1 MSKTKETVNLKAA
14 SVEACRICLAT
25 DTKLHSLQSTYLA
38 TSSEKSY
45 KGLPNYICYQ
55 CAPCLVKCHK
65 LIEKCKISQTALEDM
80 YKKNGQITKPL
91 IEKQNRSE
99 LKLQTL
105 DSYELINY
113 YYIKYDDD
121 NNTSDFIKT
130 KPDPDAQTN
139 VSSDNELQEAIE
151 ELSEKEILDILQKS
165 LKNQDTDESSS
176 DSDVQAIEV
185 DVPTVEIASDDEKAG
200 DDFISLKTY
209 NVTVDTE
216 PGNFNKC
223 KRPLYN
229 RAPGLIRNERPKV
242 KEPRKKKKKINNN
255 EYNPMPVEPYVR
267 KFFNV
272 TKTSGTISGRKFS
285 CRSCPATFPYPE
297 EAKDHTY
304 IGCPNAAPRV
314 RAGTNTAPKVPTGPN
329 TASKAPGVP
338 SAVPKVPT
346 GPNTAPKIPG
356 VPSAVPKVPTGPNTA
371 PKIPGVPSAV
381 PKVPTGPNT
390 APKIPGVPS
399 AVPKVP
405 TGPNTAPK
413 IPGVPSAVPKVPTGP
428 NTAPKVPGVPSAAP
442 IVQGVPNAV
451 ERVPASKVDRS
462 KSSRGDT

>member
-38 TSSEKSY
+38 TSSEVFALLEAVVGYYKSY

-314 RAGTNTAPKVPTGPN
+314 RAGTNTAPKVPR
-329 TASKAPGVP
+329 
-338 SAVPKVPT
+338 
-346 GPNTAPKIPG
+346 
-356 VPSAVPKVPTGPNTA
+356 
-371 PKIPGVPSAV
+371 VPSAV

>member
-38 TSSEKSY
+38 TSSEVFALLEAVVGYQKSY

-65 LIEKCKISQTALEDM
+65 LIEKCKISQAALEDM

-121 NNTSDFIKT
+121 NNREETSDFIKT

-139 VSSDNELQEAIE
+139 GSLEHELQEAIE

-185 DVPTVEIASDDEKAG
+185 DIPTVEIASDDEKAG

-209 NVTVDTE
+209 NVTVDRE

-223 KRPLYN
+223 KRPIYN
-229 RAPGLIRNERPKV
+229 RAPGLIKNERPKV
-242 KEPRKKKKKINNN
+242 KEPRRKKKKINNN

-285 CRSCPATFPYPE
+285 CKSCPATFPYPE

-314 RAGTNTAPKVPTGPN
+314 RAGTNTAPKVPR
-329 TASKAPGVP
+329 
-338 SAVPKVPT
+338 
-346 GPNTAPKIPG
+346 
-356 VPSAVPKVPTGPNTA
+356 
-371 PKIPGVPSAV
+371 
-381 PKVPTGPNT
+381 
-390 APKIPGVPS
+390 
-399 AVPKVP
+399 
-405 TGPNTAPK
+405 
-413 IPGVPSAVPKVPTGP
+413 VPSAVPKVPTGP
-428 NTAPKVPGVPSAAP
+428 NTAPKVPGVPSAVPKVSTGTNTAPKVSVVPSVVPKVLTGANTAPKVPGVPSAVSRVPGLPSAVPRAPSGPNTAP
-442 IVQGVPNAV
+442 IVPAGSNTAPIVPDVPRAV
-451 ERVPASKVDRS
+451 SKV
-462 KSSRGDT
+462 

>member
-65 LIEKCKISQTALEDM
+65 LIEKCKISQTALEDI

-130 KPDPDAQTN
+130 KPDPDVQTN

-165 LKNQDTDESSS
+165 LKNQDTDELSS

-209 NVTVDTE
+209 NVTVDRE

-229 RAPGLIRNERPKV
+229 RAPGLIKNERPKV

-272 TKTSGTISGRKFS
+272 TETSGTISGRKFS
-285 CRSCPATFPYPE
+285 CKSCPATFPYPE

-314 RAGTNTAPKVPTGPN
+314 RAGTNTAPKVP
-329 TASKAPGVP
+329 GVP
-338 SAVPKVPT
+338 RAVPKVPT
-346 GPNTAPKIPG
+346 GTNTAPKVPV
-356 VPSAVPKVPTGPNTA
+356 VPSVVPKVPTGTH
-371 PKIPGVPSAV
+371 
-381 PKVPTGPNT
+381 
-390 APKIPGVPS
+390 
-399 AVPKVP
+399 
-405 TGPNTAPK
+405 
-413 IPGVPSAVPKVPTGP
+413 
-428 NTAPKVPGVPSAAP
+428 TAPKVPGVPSAVSRVPGLPSAVPRAPSGPNTAP
-442 IVQGVPNAV
+442 IVPAGSNTAPIVPDVPRAV
-451 ERVPASKVDRS
+451 PKV
-462 KSSRGDT
+462 